1 MPAFVPGGGRLAE
14 ADPRAVEAMESV
26 PQAVSSLGERYISV
40 DIEEHADFA
49 LRGAEVLKHIDE
61 RLAANGSS
69 LVRSPASP
77 CVFDSVSFGG
87 KVLRRRGAWRWELV
101 SVVARIGPA
110 PPLRPILAV
119 SSRIRDIALPDADI
133 REAQYVPG
141 VLRLVDHCV
150 NKTEPAVEATLTF
163 GGVGA
168 PIGLGSP
175 RVRHPA
181 YDFELVVVSYP
192 DDTRLQSRSCVMF
205 VAGSNT
211 TAIRV
216 RRSLSTSRQPSTF
229 SAWTA

>member
-1 MPAFVPGGGRLAE
+1 M
-14 ADPRAVEAMESV
+14 
-26 PQAVSSLGERYISV
+26 
-40 DIEEHADFA
+40 
-49 LRGAEVLKHIDE
+49 
-61 RLAANGSS
+61 
-69 LVRSPASP
+69 
-77 CVFDSVSFGG
+77 FDSVSFGG

-150 NKTEPAVEATLTF
+150 SKTEPAVAATLAF
-163 GGVGA
+163 GGAGA
-168 PIGLGSP
+168 PIGLGS

-192 DDTRLQSRSCVMF
+192 DDTRLPISLMRDVRGRVEYFHGHSRTEEF
-205 VAGSNT
+205 VNVETTFDVLSMDGIAASFTNMAVPPLGSAKQLWLRNGRAYAPDYRELIRLLECHVGILFPLSVDAG
-211 TAIRV
+211 
-216 RRSLSTSRQPSTF
+216 LE
-229 SAWTA
+229 